1 MYVHNKSHCLDLAI
15 VHSCNNVSVR
25 NAMST
30 VQEVAFAFDYSGK
43 KLQAF
48 FDELEADATTKEN
61 MGGGERTKLRTLCEA
76 RWTSQGTHCIP
87 LRRHI
92 QLWSMR

>member
-61 MGGGERTKLRTLCEA
+61 MGGG
-76 RWTSQGTHCIP
+76 GGG
-87 LRRHI
+87 
-92 QLWSMR
+92 

>member
-1 MYVHNKSHCLDLAI
+1 MYVDNKSHCLDLAI

-30 VQEVAFAFDYSGK
+30 VQEVAFMFDYSGK

-61 MGGGERTKLRTLCEA
+61 MGGGKGQNYGPSVKRDGQVKGRIVYL
-76 RWTSQGTHCIP
+76 
-87 LRRHI
+87 
-92 QLWSMR
+92 

>member
-1 MYVHNKSHCLDLAI
+1 
-15 VHSCNNVSVR
+15 
-25 NAMST
+25 MST
-30 VQEVAFAFDYSGK
+30 VQEVAFMFDYSGK

>member
-61 MGGGERTKLRTLCEA
+61 MGPPPHVFLSSSIRGVKDKITDPRKRDGQVKGRIVYL
-76 RWTSQGTHCIP
+76 
-87 LRRHI
+87 
-92 QLWSMR
+92 

>member
-1 MYVHNKSHCLDLAI
+1 
-15 VHSCNNVSVR
+15 
-25 NAMST
+25 MST

-61 MGGGERTKLRTLCEA
+61 MGGGGGVKDKITDPRKRDGQVKGRIVYL
-76 RWTSQGTHCIP
+76 
-87 LRRHI
+87 
-92 QLWSMR
+92 

>member
-1 MYVHNKSHCLDLAI
+1 
-15 VHSCNNVSVR
+15 
-25 NAMST
+25 MST

-61 MGGGERTKLRTLCEA
+61 MGGGGVKDKITDPWKRDGQVKGRIVYL
-76 RWTSQGTHCIP
+76 
-87 LRRHI
+87 
-92 QLWSMR
+92 

>member
-61 MGGGERTKLRTLCEA
+61 MGGGGGEGQNYGPSVKRDGQVKGRIVYL
-76 RWTSQGTHCIP
+76 
-87 LRRHI
+87 
-92 QLWSMR
+92 

>member
-1 MYVHNKSHCLDLAI
+1 MTGQPICLGNTLVFKQDCSRLTGAMYVHNKSHCLDLAI

-30 VQEVAFAFDYSGK
+30 VQEVTFAFDYSGK

-48 FDELEADATTKEN
+48 FDELDADATTKEN
-61 MGGGERTKLRTLCEA
+61 MGGGEGEKITD
-76 RWTSQGTHCIP
+76 P
-87 LRRHI
+87 L
-92 QLWSMR
+92 